1 MYNPIGESTMFN
13 FINNMF
19 RSAEQQA
26 VESSN
31 SSDDGNQKKE
41 QEQKKE
47 EKKYLEQEE
56 ADEVRIGGR
65 PELSEEEVMA
75 MTIDYINKLK
85 SEHSDNEKIVS
96 KLDKFLEKFNVKK
109 FMKNNPHMTYPDFYM
124 VIYNETSHLLN

>member
-1 MYNPIGESTMFN
+1 MFN

-26 VESSN
+26 VESSTN
-31 SSDDGNQKKE
+31 SGDGNQKKE
-41 QEQKKE
+41 QDQKKE

-65 PELSEEEVMA
+65 PELTEEEILS
-75 MTIDYINKLK
+75 MTRDYVNKLK
-85 SEHSDNEKIVS
+85 GNYSDDEKVLA
-96 KLDKFLEKFNVKK
+96 KLDKFLEKFNVQR

-124 VIYNETSHLLN
+124 VIYNETEGLLN

>member
-1 MYNPIGESTMFN
+1 MFN
-13 FINNMF
+13 FINNFF

-41 QEQKKE
+41 QEQKKQ

-65 PELSEEEVMA
+65 PELTEEE
-75 MTIDYINKLK
+75 IWFLLKDYIDKLK
-85 SEHSDNEKIVS
+85 SSHADDEKVCA
-96 KLDKFLEKFNVKK
+96 KLDKFYENFNMKR
-109 FMKNNPHMTYPDFYM
+109 FIKNNPHMTHPDFYM
-124 VIYNETSHLLN
+124 VIYNETSHIVD

>member
-1 MYNPIGESTMFN
+1 MFN

-31 SSDDGNQKKE
+31 SSGDGEQKKE

-65 PELSEEEVMA
+65 PELTEEEVLA
-75 MTIDYINKLK
+75 MTWDYINKLK
-85 SEHSDNEKIVS
+85 SANEDNEKVIA
-96 KLDKFLEKFNVKK
+96 KLNKFLDKFDVKR
-109 FMKNNPHMTYPDFYM
+109 FMKNNPHMTHPDFYM
-124 VIYNETSHLLN
+124 VIYNETQGLLH

>member
-1 MYNPIGESTMFN
+1 MFN

-26 VESSN
+26 VESST
-31 SSDDGNQKKE
+31 SSGDGDQKKE

-65 PELSEEEVMA
+65 PELTEEEVMG
-75 MTIDYINKLK
+75 MTVDYINKLK
-85 SEHSDNEKIVS
+85 NNYSDNEKVCA
-96 KLDKFLEKFNVKK
+96 KLDKFLSKFDAKR
-109 FMKNNPHMTYPDFYM
+109 FMKNNPHLTYPDFYM
-124 VIYNETSHLLN
+124 VIYNETEGLLK

>member
-1 MYNPIGESTMFN
+1 MFN

-26 VESSN
+26 VESST
-31 SSDDGNQKKE
+31 SSGDGNQKKE
-41 QEQKKE
+41 QDQKKE

-65 PELSEEEVMA
+65 PELTEEEIYS
-75 MTIDYINKLK
+75 MTCDYINKLK
-85 SEHSDNEKIVS
+85 NNYSDNEKILS
-96 KLDKFLEKFNVKK
+96 KLDKFLEKFNVKR

-124 VIYNETSHLLN
+124 VIYNETEGLLN